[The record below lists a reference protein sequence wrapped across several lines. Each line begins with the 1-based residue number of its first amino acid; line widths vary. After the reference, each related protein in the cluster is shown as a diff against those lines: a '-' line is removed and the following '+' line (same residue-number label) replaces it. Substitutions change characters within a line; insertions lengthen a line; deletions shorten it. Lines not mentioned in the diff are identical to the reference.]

1 MKKSIAQ
8 IEQAIIIYA
17 NNEWLD
23 KLQGLNK
30 WLFLG
35 AAGIATAKAEQ
46 ITAQLLK
53 NPMASILADE
63 DGQIDIDLLYKQ
75 LMDAAE
81 QTGPVT
87 QELPILGKVKFD
99 KADIEKLYNLI
110 QAQ

>member
-8 IEQAIIIYA
+8 IEQAIITYA

-46 ITAQLLK
+46 ISDSLLK
-53 NPMASILADE
+53 SPMASILADE
-63 DGQIDIDLLYKQ
+63 EGLIDVDMLYKQ
-75 LMDAAE
+75 LFDAAE
-81 QTGPVT
+81 KTGPVT
-87 QELPILGKVKFD
+87 QDLPILGTVKFD

-110 QAQ
+110 CSQ